1 MTYRG
6 FGPLFIFPQN
16 PGVFIGQRHSPENAI
31 MLSSHIDTKSMREGW
46 RAVKTVLIIILV
58 LVGLTVGVV
67 LLPAIIGIAAGV
79 ALFKSG
85 HYIWALICISC
96 GIAVNIGLYGGGSG
110 SGGSSTYN
118 DEECPYCGGGDT
130 DGNHCYTCDED
141 F

>member
-1 MTYRG
+1 M
-6 FGPLFIFPQN
+6 
-16 PGVFIGQRHSPENAI
+16 
-31 MLSSHIDTKSMREGW
+31 
-46 RAVKTVLIIILV
+46 KTVLIIILV

-85 HYIWALICISC
+85 HYIWAR
-96 GIAVNIGLYGGGSG
+96 GVAVNIGLYGGGFG
-110 SGGSSTYN
+110 SGGGSTYH
-118 DEECPYCGGGDT
+118 DEECPYCGSGDT

>member
-1 MTYRG
+1 
-6 FGPLFIFPQN
+6 
-16 PGVFIGQRHSPENAI
+16 
-31 MLSSHIDTKSMREGW
+31 MREGW
-46 RAVKTVLIIILV
+46 SAVKTVLIIILV
-58 LVGLTVGVV
+58 LVGLTVGIV

-96 GIAVNIGLYGGGSG
+96 GIAVNIGLYGGGFG
-110 SGGSSTYN
+110 SGGGSTYH